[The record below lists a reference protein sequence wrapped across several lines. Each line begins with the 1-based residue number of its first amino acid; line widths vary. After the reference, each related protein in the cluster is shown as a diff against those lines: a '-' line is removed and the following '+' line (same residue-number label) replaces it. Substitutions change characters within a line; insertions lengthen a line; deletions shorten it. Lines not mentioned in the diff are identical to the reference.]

1 MCLIFHTYIYKSKNS
16 FKNQYYQMPF
26 LKEFIINEKTKIKLW
41 KVMIGELN
49 PNELNNDEKKI
60 LKLKKSN
67 ILREQF
73 LATRKVVALENSD
86 YKITYDINGKPLLNS
101 KYNISISHSH
111 EIAAIAISNNSKI
124 GLDIQLKEGKIF
136 NIQSKFLNK
145 SEKLSIGDNPSVDI
159 LTMIWTS
166 KESIYKAVGLKGTSI
181 SNNIKIDK
189 VKEKDKTGI
198 GYYVNGIEKFKFD
211 LKFFYINNYTI
222 CYAYQNP

>member
-1 MCLIFHTYIYKSKNS
+1 
-16 FKNQYYQMPF
+16 MPF

-41 KVMIGELN
+41 KVMKGELSTK
-49 PNELNNDEKKI
+49 ELNSDEKNL

-73 LATRKVVALENSD
+73 LATRKVLALENSD
-86 YKITYDINGKPLLNS
+86 YEITYDINGKPLLNS

-111 EIAAIAISNNSKI
+111 EIAAIAISNNFKI
-124 GLDIQLKEGKIF
+124 GLDIQLKEVKIF
-136 NIQSKFLNK
+136 NIQHKFLNK
-145 SEKLSIGDNPSVDI
+145 SEKLNIGDNPSIDI

-166 KESIYKAVGLKGTSI
+166 KESIYKAVGLKGTSF
-181 SNNIKIDK
+181 SNNIKIYK
-189 VKEKDKTGI
+189 LIEKDTTGI

-211 LKFFYINNYTI
+211 LKFFYIDDYTI